1 MYYYYINKFQTST
14 IAGQLNW
21 NVKHGEKNSLCFTW
35 GFEHSMGR
43 QSTYNDIYVYVCILL
58 LFMDCSA
65 LIVKFRKLIYVIQK
79 QMEHIRY
86 IFSNSKLE

>member
-43 QSTYNDIYVYVCILL
+43 QSTYNDIYIYICLYIIIIYGLL
-58 LFMDCSA
+58 SIDCE
-65 LIVKFRKLIYVIQK
+65 IQK
-79 QMEHIRY
+79 IDLCYSEADGAY
-86 IFSNSKLE
+86 TVYFL